1 MNLMGKI
8 FTFMIFLMSTVF
20 LVVSIMVGASDR
32 AWKVEAQTM
41 QKRART
47 ATSSI
52 DLLKNETAG
61 LEKTLASEKVS
72 RAQQLANLQ
81 SQKNQAQEA
90 LAEKSAQFNKEQQ
103 TSQLLAQDLE
113 DANNRVES
121 QDAQLDELKANN
133 TKLVDDIAAQFAEN
147 RNIEKVL
154 FEKTAK
160 LEQLLQKEADLAAQ
174 LAKLQKVMTASGL
187 DENDLVA
194 AIPPKIEAV
203 VTAVGDNNA
212 TFAVAIGSDDGLR
225 RGHEMDIY
233 RSNRHVGRGVVVLAQ
248 NNRSVLSTIKGMM
261 NDIVREGDNVTTKL
275 N

>member
-32 AWKVEAQTM
+32 AWKEEAQAM
-41 QKRART
+41 QTRARN

-61 LEKTLASEKVS
+61 LEKTLASEMVS
-72 RAQQLANLQ
+72 RAQQIANLQ
-81 SQKNQAQEA
+81 SQKNLAQEA
-90 LAEKSAQFNKEQQ
+90 LAEKATQFNEEQKKAQ
-103 TSQLLAQDLE
+103 EFARELKNANERLTAQDIQLA
-113 DANNRVES
+113 DLKKNNQE
-121 QDAQLDELKANN
+121 
-133 TKLVDDIAAQFAEN
+133 LVDDISVQFAEN
-147 RNIEKVL
+147 GNIEKLL
-154 FEKTAK
+154 FEQTAK
-160 LEQLLQKEADLAAQ
+160 LEQLRRKEADLAAQ
-174 LAKLQKVMTASGL
+174 LAKLQKIMKARGL

-194 AIPPKIEAV
+194 SIPPKIEAV
-203 VTAVGDNNA
+203 VTAVGDNNS

-248 NNRSVLSTIKGMM
+248 NNRSVLSIVKGMM